1 MPEDLPITVPP
12 TEPASEAKLP
22 ELVELGDR
30 RAPELE
36 GDYRPSKGTYL
47 DPVNVRIDTAD
58 YSFLIRFAETLNN
71 TLDLRTLL
79 KRTSELV
86 RSVIDY
92 RIFAILLID
101 ESGKELRMRFQ
112 IGHTPEAERMRIPV
126 GQGVVGRVAQTRQAI
141 LLNDIS
147 DADDPA
153 AEHYIPV
160 NAHVRSELAVP
171 LINKNKVIGVLDL
184 ESEEADYFR
193 PEHLHLL
200 TLTASRIGQAIENAR
215 LYSRVTRQAQA
226 LGVLNEIAVELTS
239 ILDLDQLFERIGQL
253 LRRLID
259 YQMFTIM
266 LVNPAGD
273 MLVTRYAWR
282 FGHSS
287 MPSRSL
293 PINTG
298 LVGAAV
304 AEWRLINVPD
314 VREDSRYHMINP
326 ETRSEMIVPLFYKNR
341 VIGVLDLE
349 HIRPGYFHE
358 RHERTLTTLAAQIA
372 IAIENA
378 RLYQQVV
385 LHEQQLERDLSMA
398 RQVQLRL
405 LPANVPVHEHGE
417 FAARFL
423 PARSIGGD
431 LYDFVEY
438 DSNRSAIILGD
449 VSGKA
454 APAALFAALVSGIMR
469 SAATQKPA
477 PAEMLKLLNEALQER
492 RLDSQY
498 VTMLYAVWNDDN
510 QTLQVANAGAVPPIF
525 CRSGELA
532 SMKVEGFPLG
542 MFPEAEY
549 EEFSVATQPGDSF
562 VFISD
567 GITDAENA
575 QGEMYGTDRLIEI
588 LSKHRTSSAA
598 QIAEAIF
605 ADVARFQA
613 GQPRFDDET
622 ILVLRVR

>member
-1 MPEDLPITVPP
+1 MQEDAALTQSAAETAPK
-12 TEPASEAKLP
+12 AAAK
-22 ELVELGDR
+22 ER

-36 GDYRPSKGTYL
+36 GDYRPASSPNASAYL
-47 DPVNVRIDTAD
+47 DPINARVDPAD
-58 YSFLIRFAETLNN
+58 LSYLLRLTEALNT

-79 KRTSELV
+79 KRTSELIRV
-86 RSVIDY
+86 VIPY
-92 RIFAILLID
+92 RIFAILLVD
-101 ESGKELRMRFQ
+101 ESGKELRMRYQ
-112 IGHTPEAERMRIPV
+112 IGHTPEIERMKIPL
-126 GQGVVGRVAQTRQAI
+126 GHGVVGQVAQTRQAI

-147 DADDPA
+147 EPGNPVVENYIA
-153 AEHYIPV
+153 ANEC
-160 NAHVRSELAVP
+160 VRSELAVP
-171 LINKNKVIGVLDL
+171 LINKNKVIGVLDI
-184 ESEEADYFR
+184 ESEEANYFR

-200 TLTASRIGQAIENAR
+200 TMTASRIAQAIQNAR

-226 LGVLNEIAVELTS
+226 LEVLNEIAVELTS

-266 LVNPAGD
+266 LVDSTGER
-273 MLVTRYAWR
+273 LVTRYSWR
-282 FGHSS
+282 FGHAST
-287 MPSRSL
+287 PSRWL

-304 AEWRLINVPD
+304 NEWRLINVPD
-314 VREDSRYHMINP
+314 VREDSRYHMVNP
-326 ETRSEMIVPLFYKNR
+326 ETRSEMIVPLFHKNR

-349 HIRPGYFHE
+349 HVRPGYFHE

-378 RLYQQVV
+378 RLYSQV
-385 LHEQQLERDLSMA
+385 LRHEQQLERDLSMA

-405 LPANVPVHEHGE
+405 LPSTVPEHTHGE

-431 LYDFVEY
+431 LYDFAEY

-469 SAATQKPA
+469 SATAQKPA
-477 PAEMLKLLNEALQER
+477 PAEMLSLLNDALQER

-510 QTLQVANAGAVPPIF
+510 RTLQVANAGAVPPIF
-525 CRSGELA
+525 CRGGEITT
-532 SMKVEGFPLG
+532 MRVEGFPLG

-549 EEFSVATQPGDSF
+549 EEFSVATQPGDAF
-562 VFISD
+562 VFVSD

-575 QGEMYGTDRLIEI
+575 QGEMYGTERLCNM
-588 LSKHRTSSAA
+588 LCGHRHLPAA

-605 ADVARFQA
+605 ADVGRFQA

>member
-1 MPEDLPITVPP
+1 MPEDAALPP
-12 TEPASEAKLP
+12 SESKTTP
-22 ELVELGDR
+22 ELSAKER

-36 GDYRPSKGTYL
+36 GDYRPAAGAYPGNYL
-47 DPVNVRIDTAD
+47 DPVNARIEPDD
-58 YSFLIRFAETLNN
+58 YSYLLRLSEALNT

-86 RSVIDY
+86 RVVIPY
-92 RIFAILLID
+92 RIFAILLLD
-101 ESGKELRMRFQ
+101 ETGKELRMRYQ
-112 IGHTPEAERMRIPV
+112 IGHTPEIERMKFPLGQGIV
-126 GQGVVGRVAQTRQAI
+126 GQVAQTRQAI
-141 LLNDIS
+141 LLNDVS
-147 DADDPA
+147 Q
-153 AEHYIPV
+153 AENYIPA
-160 NAHVRSELAVP
+160 NECVRSELAVP
-171 LINKNKVIGVLDL
+171 LINKNKVIGVLDI
-184 ESEEADYFR
+184 ESEEANYFR

-200 TLTASRIGQAIENAR
+200 TLTASRIGQAIQNAR

-226 LGVLNEIAVELTS
+226 LEVLNEIAVELTS

-266 LVNPAGD
+266 LVDSTGER
-273 MLVTRYAWR
+273 LVTRYSWR
-282 FGHSS
+282 FGHAST
-287 MPSRSL
+287 PSRWL

-304 AEWRLINVPD
+304 NEWRLINVPD

-349 HIRPGYFHE
+349 HVRPGYFHE

-378 RLYQQVV
+378 RLYSQV
-385 LHEQQLERDLSMA
+385 LRHEQQLERDLSMA

-405 LPANVPVHEHGE
+405 LPSTVPQHAHGE

-431 LYDFVEY
+431 LYDFAEY

-469 SAATQKPA
+469 AATARKPG
-477 PAEMLKLLNEALQER
+477 PAEMLGLLNEALQER

-510 QTLQVANAGAVPPIF
+510 RTLQVANAGAVPPIF
-525 CRSGELA
+525 CRGGEI
-532 SMKVEGFPLG
+532 STMRVEGFPLG

-549 EEFSVATQPGDSF
+549 EEFSVATQPDDAF
-562 VFISD
+562 VFVSD

-575 QGEMYGTDRLIEI
+575 QGEMYGMERLCEM
-588 LSKHRTSSAA
+588 LCGHRHLPAA
-598 QIAEAIF
+598 EIAEAIF

>member
-1 MPEDLPITVPP
+1 MPEDSPISSPAP
-12 TEPASEAKLP
+12 EPAPEAAP
-22 ELVELGDR
+22 VNLVNR

-36 GDYRPSKGTYL
+36 GDYRPSAGTYL
-47 DPVNVRIDTAD
+47 DPINARVDAAD
-58 YSFLIRFAETLNN
+58 YSFLLRLTETLNT

-86 RSVIDY
+86 RSVIQY
-92 RIFAILLID
+92 RIFAILLLD

-112 IGHTPEAERMRIPV
+112 TGHSAEVERMTFPL
-126 GQGVVGRVAQTRQAI
+126 GHGVVGQVAQTRQAI
-141 LLNDIS
+141 LINDVNDS
-147 DADDPA
+147 ANPA
-153 AEHYIPV
+153 VEHYI
-160 NAHVRSELAVP
+160 AASKDVRSELSVP

-184 ESEEADYFR
+184 ESEEANYFR

-200 TLTASRIGQAIENAR
+200 TMTASRIGQAIQNAR

-226 LGVLNEIAVELTS
+226 LEVLNEISVELTS

-266 LVNPAGD
+266 LVNSAGD
-273 MLVTRYAWR
+273 QLVTRYAWR

-385 LHEQQLERDLSMA
+385 RHEQQLERDLSMA
-398 RQVQLRL
+398 RLVQLRL
-405 LPANVPVHEHGE
+405 LPSTVPVHEHSE
-417 FAARFL
+417 FAASFL

-525 CRSGELA
+525 CRGGEITT
-532 SMKVEGFPLG
+532 MRVEGFPLG

-549 EEFSVATQPGDSF
+549 EEFSVATQPGDAF

-575 QGEMYGTDRLIEI
+575 QGEMYGSEGLTHI
-588 LSKHRTSSAA
+588 LCSHRNQPAG

>member
-1 MPEDLPITVPP
+1 M
-12 TEPASEAKLP
+12 
-22 ELVELGDR
+22 
-30 RAPELE
+30 
-36 GDYRPSKGTYL
+36 
-47 DPVNVRIDTAD
+47 
-58 YSFLIRFAETLNN
+58 
-71 TLDLRTLL
+71 
-79 KRTSELV
+79 
-86 RSVIDY
+86 
-92 RIFAILLID
+92 
-101 ESGKELRMRFQ
+101 
-112 IGHTPEAERMRIPV
+112 
-126 GQGVVGRVAQTRQAI
+126 
-141 LLNDIS
+141 
-147 DADDPA
+147 
-153 AEHYIPV
+153 
-160 NAHVRSELAVP
+160 
-171 LINKNKVIGVLDL
+171 
-184 ESEEADYFR
+184 
-193 PEHLHLL
+193 
-200 TLTASRIGQAIENAR
+200 
-215 LYSRVTRQAQA
+215 
-226 LGVLNEIAVELTS
+226 LNEIAVELTS

-266 LVNPAGD
+266 LVNSAGD
-273 MLVTRYAWR
+273 RLVTRYTWR

-314 VREDSRYHMINP
+314 VRIDSRYHMVNP

-349 HIRPGYFHE
+349 HVRPGYFHE

-385 LHEQQLERDLSMA
+385 RHEQQLERDLSMA

-405 LPANVPVHEHGE
+405 LPSTVPEHQHGE

-469 SAATQKPA
+469 SEAAQKPA

-525 CRSGELA
+525 CRGGEVTT
-532 SMKVEGFPLG
+532 MRVEGFPLG

-549 EEFSVATQPGDSF
+549 EEFSVATQPGDAF
-562 VFISD
+562 IFISD

-575 QGEMYGTDRLIEI
+575 QGEMYGTDRLTGI
-588 LSKHRTSSAA
+588 LCGHRTQPAV
-598 QIAEAIF
+598 QIAEAVF

>member
-1 MPEDLPITVPP
+1 MQDDAPISSPAP
-12 TEPASEAKLP
+12 EPAAETAAVD
-22 ELVELGDR
+22 LVNR

-36 GDYRPSKGTYL
+36 GDYRPAAGAYL
-47 DPVNVRIDTAD
+47 DPINARVDAAD
-58 YSFLIRFAETLNN
+58 YSFLLHLAEALNT

-79 KRTSELV
+79 KRTSELI
-86 RSVIDY
+86 RSVIQY
-92 RIFAILLID
+92 RIFAILLLD

-112 IGHTPEAERMRIPV
+112 TGHSPEVERMSFPL
-126 GQGVVGRVAQTRQAI
+126 GHGVVGQVAQTRQAI
-141 LLNDIS
+141 LINDVD
-147 DADDPA
+147 DATNPA
-153 AEHYIPV
+153 VQHYI
-160 NAHVRSELAVP
+160 AASKDVRSELSVP
-171 LINKNKVIGVLDL
+171 LINKNKIIGVLDL
-184 ESEEADYFR
+184 ESEKANYFR

-200 TLTASRIGQAIENAR
+200 TLTASRIGQAIQNAR

-226 LGVLNEIAVELTS
+226 LEVLNEISVELTS

-259 YQMFTIM
+259 YQMFTLM
-266 LVNPAGD
+266 LVNSAGD
-273 MLVTRYAWR
+273 KLVTRYAWR

-314 VREDSRYHMINP
+314 VRLDSRYHMINP

-378 RLYQQVV
+378 RLYSQVV
-385 LHEQQLERDLSMA
+385 RHEQQLERDLSMA

-405 LPANVPVHEHGE
+405 LPSTVPEHQHGE

-438 DSNRSAIILGD
+438 DANRSAIILGD

-469 SAATQKPA
+469 SEATQKPA
-477 PAEMLKLLNEALQER
+477 PAEMLKLLNDALQER

-525 CRSGELA
+525 CRGGEVTT
-532 SMKVEGFPLG
+532 MRVEGFPLG
-542 MFPEAEY
+542 MFPKAEY
-549 EEFSVATQPGDSF
+549 EEFSVATQPGDAF
-562 VFISD
+562 IFISD

-575 QGEMYGTDRLIEI
+575 QGDMYGTDRLTGI
-588 LSKHRTSSAA
+588 LCGHRNLPAV
-598 QIAEAIF
+598 QIAEAVF
-605 ADVARFQA
+605 ADVARFQD

>member
-1 MPEDLPITVPP
+1 MPEDAALPSLI
-12 TEPASEAKLP
+12 AKTAP
-22 ELVELGDR
+22 EVAAKER
-30 RAPELE
+30 RSHELE
-36 GDYRPSKGTYL
+36 GDYRPAAGTYL
-47 DPVNVRIDTAD
+47 DPVNARVDPAD
-58 YSFLIRFAETLNN
+58 YTYLLRLTETLNT

-79 KRTSELV
+79 KRTSELI
-86 RSVIDY
+86 REAIPY

-101 ESGKELRMRFQ
+101 ESGEALRMRFQ
-112 IGHTPEAERMRIPV
+112 IGHTPEIERTKIPLGHGIV
-126 GQGVVGRVAQTRQAI
+126 GQVAQTRQAI
-141 LLNDIS
+141 LINDVS
-147 DADDPA
+147 TV
-153 AEHYIPV
+153 ENYIPA
-160 NAHVRSELAVP
+160 NQCVRSELAVP
-171 LINKNKVIGVLDL
+171 LINKNKVIGVLDI
-184 ESEEADYFR
+184 ESEEANYFR
-193 PEHLHLL
+193 PQHLHLL
-200 TLTASRIGQAIENAR
+200 TLTASRIGQAIQNAR

-226 LGVLNEIAVELTS
+226 LEVLNEISVELTS

-266 LVNPAGD
+266 LVDATGER
-273 MLVTRYAWR
+273 LVTRYSWR
-282 FGHSS
+282 FGHAST
-287 MPSRSL
+287 PSRWL

-304 AEWRLINVPD
+304 NEWRLINVPD
-314 VREDSRYHMINP
+314 VRKDLRYHMINP

-349 HIRPGYFHE
+349 HVRPGYFHE

-378 RLYQQVV
+378 RLYSQVL

-405 LPANVPVHEHGE
+405 LPATVPDHPHGE

-438 DSNRSAIILGD
+438 DANRSAIILGD

-469 SAATQKPA
+469 SAAAQKPS
-477 PAEMLKLLNEALQER
+477 PAEMLALLNESLQER

-510 QTLQVANAGAVPPIF
+510 RTLQVANAGAVPPIF
-525 CRSGELA
+525 CRAGEVTTIRA
-532 SMKVEGFPLG
+532 EGFPLG

-549 EEFSVATQPGDSF
+549 EEFSVSTQPGDAF

-575 QGEMYGTDRLIEI
+575 QGDMYGTDRLDE
-588 LSKHRTSSAA
+588 LLLGHRNYDAG

>member
-1 MPEDLPITVPP
+1 MILFEAMSSTPPPPAPEHPQH
-12 TEPASEAKLP
+12 
-22 ELVELGDR
+22 
-30 RAPELE
+30 PELE
-36 GDYRPSKGTYL
+36 GDYRPASGAYPGAYL
-47 DPVNVRIDTAD
+47 DPVNARVEPAD
-58 YSFLIRFAETLNN
+58 LSYLLRLAEALNN

-86 RSVIDY
+86 RIVIPY
-92 RIFAILLID
+92 RIFAILLLD
-101 ESGKELRMRFQ
+101 ESEKELRMRFQ
-112 IGHTPEAERMRIPV
+112 IGHTAEVERARIPL
-126 GQGVVGRVAQTRQAI
+126 GEGVVGRVAQTRNAI
-141 LLNDIS
+141 LINDVSKVENYIAAN
-147 DADDPA
+147 DA
-153 AEHYIPV
+153 
-160 NAHVRSELAVP
+160 VRSELAVP
-171 LINKNKVIGVLDL
+171 LINKNRVIGVLDI
-184 ESEEADYFR
+184 ESEEVDHFR

-200 TLTASRIGQAIENAR
+200 TLTASRIGQAIQNAR
-215 LYSRVTRQAQA
+215 LYARVSRQAQT
-226 LGVLNEIAVELTS
+226 LEVLNQISVELTS

-266 LVNPAGD
+266 LVDRSDPRGER
-273 MLVTRYAWR
+273 LVTRYAWR

-287 MPSRSL
+287 TPSRSL

-304 AEWRLINVPD
+304 AEWRLINVSD
-314 VREDSRYHMINP
+314 VREDSRYHMVNP

-358 RHERTLTTLAAQIA
+358 RHERTLTTLGAQIA

-378 RLYQQVV
+378 RLYSQVV
-385 LHEQQLERDLSMA
+385 RHEQQLERDLGMA

-405 LPANVPVHEHGE
+405 LPSTVPQHRNAE

-438 DSNRSAIILGD
+438 DADRSAIILGD

-469 SAATQKPA
+469 SAALQAPA
-477 PAEMLKLLNEALQER
+477 PAEMLKLLNDALQER
-492 RLDSQY
+492 KLESQY
-498 VTMLYAVWNDDN
+498 VTMVYAVWNDDN
-510 QTLQVANAGAVPPIF
+510 RTLQVANAGAVPPIF
-525 CRSGELA
+525 CRGGEITN
-532 SMKVEGFPLG
+532 MRIEGFPLG

-549 EEFSVATQPGDSF
+549 EEFTVSTQPGDAF
-562 VFISD
+562 VFVSD
-567 GITDAENA
+567 GITDAENT
-575 QGEMYGTDRLIEI
+575 QGEMYGTDRLNGI
-588 LSKHRTSSAA
+588 LCGHRTLPAA

-605 ADVARFQA
+605 ADVARFQ
-613 GQPRFDDET
+613 GSQPRFDDET

>member
-1 MPEDLPITVPP
+1 
-12 TEPASEAKLP
+12 
-22 ELVELGDR
+22 
-30 RAPELE
+30 
-36 GDYRPSKGTYL
+36 
-47 DPVNVRIDTAD
+47 
-58 YSFLIRFAETLNN
+58 
-71 TLDLRTLL
+71 
-79 KRTSELV
+79 
-86 RSVIDY
+86 
-92 RIFAILLID
+92 
-101 ESGKELRMRFQ
+101 
-112 IGHTPEAERMRIPV
+112 
-126 GQGVVGRVAQTRQAI
+126 
-141 LLNDIS
+141 
-147 DADDPA
+147 
-153 AEHYIPV
+153 
-160 NAHVRSELAVP
+160 
-171 LINKNKVIGVLDL
+171 
-184 ESEEADYFR
+184 
-193 PEHLHLL
+193 
-200 TLTASRIGQAIENAR
+200 
-215 LYSRVTRQAQA
+215 
-226 LGVLNEIAVELTS
+226 
-239 ILDLDQLFERIGQL
+239 
-253 LRRLID
+253 
-259 YQMFTIM
+259 
-266 LVNPAGD
+266 
-273 MLVTRYAWR
+273 
-282 FGHSS
+282 
-287 MPSRSL
+287 L

-314 VREDSRYHMINP
+314 VRLDPRYHMINP

-385 LHEQQLERDLSMA
+385 RHEQQLERDLSMA

-405 LPANVPVHEHGE
+405 LPSTVPVHEHGE

-469 SAATQKPA
+469 SAAAQKPG
-477 PAEMLKLLNEALQER
+477 PGEMLKLLNEALQER

-525 CRSGELA
+525 CRGGEITT
-532 SMKVEGFPLG
+532 MRVEGFPLG

-549 EEFSVATQPGDSF
+549 EEFSVATQPGDAF

-575 QGEMYGTDRLIEI
+575 QGEMYGTDQLTHV
-588 LSKHRTSSAA
+588 LCGHRNLPAVE
-598 QIAEAIF
+598 IAEAVF

>member
-1 MPEDLPITVPP
+1 MIHFEAMSSTTPTPAPEN
-12 TEPASEAKLP
+12 P
-22 ELVELGDR
+22 EL
-30 RAPELE
+30 PELE
-36 GDYRPSKGTYL
+36 GDYRPASGAYPGAYL
-47 DPVNVRIDTAD
+47 DPVNARVEPAD
-58 YSFLIRFAETLNN
+58 LSYLLRLAEALNN

-86 RSVIDY
+86 RVVIPY
-92 RIFAILLID
+92 RIFAILLVD
-101 ESGKELRMRFQ
+101 ESGKELRMRYQ
-112 IGHTPEAERMRIPV
+112 IGHTAEVERARIPL
-126 GQGVVGRVAQTRQAI
+126 GEGVVGRVAQTRNAI
-141 LLNDIS
+141 LINDVTKVDNYI
-147 DADDPA
+147 A
-153 AEHYIPV
+153 ANE
-160 NAHVRSELAVP
+160 AVRSELAVP
-171 LINKNKVIGVLDL
+171 LINKGRVIGVLDI
-184 ESEEADYFR
+184 ESEEVNHFR

-200 TLTASRIGQAIENAR
+200 TLTASRIGQAIQNAR
-215 LYSRVTRQAQA
+215 LYARISRQAQA
-226 LGVLNEIAVELTS
+226 LEVLNQIAAEITS

-266 LVNPAGD
+266 LIDASGER
-273 MLVTRYAWR
+273 LVTRYAWR

-287 MPSRSL
+287 TPSRSL

-378 RLYQQVV
+378 RLYSQVV
-385 LHEQQLERDLSMA
+385 RHEQQLERDLGMA

-405 LPANVPVHEHGE
+405 LPSKVPEHRNAE

-438 DSNRSAIILGD
+438 DTDRSAIILGD

-469 SAATQKPA
+469 SAALQAPA
-477 PAEMLKLLNEALQER
+477 PAEMLKLLNDTLQER
-492 RLDSQY
+492 KLDSQY
-498 VTMLYAVWNDDN
+498 VTMVYAVWNDDN
-510 QTLQVANAGAVPPIF
+510 RTLQVANAGAVPPIF
-525 CRSGELA
+525 CRGGDITN
-532 SMKVEGFPLG
+532 MRVEGFPLG
-542 MFPEAEY
+542 MFPGAEY
-549 EEFSVATQPGDSF
+549 EEFTVSTQPGDAFIF
-562 VFISD
+562 VSD
-567 GITDAENA
+567 GITDAENT
-575 QGEMYGTDRLIEI
+575 QGEMYGTERLTAM
-588 LSKHRTSSAA
+588 LCGHRNLPAA
-598 QIAEAIF
+598 QIADAIF
-605 ADVARFQA
+605 ADVAQFQG

>member
-1 MPEDLPITVPP
+1 MPEDAALPQSIAETAP
-12 TEPASEAKLP
+12 EAAAK
-22 ELVELGDR
+22 ER

-36 GDYRPSKGTYL
+36 GDYRPAASTYL
-47 DPVNVRIDTAD
+47 DPVNARIEPDD
-58 YSFLIRFAETLNN
+58 YGYLLRLAEALNT

-86 RSVIDY
+86 RLAIPY
-92 RIFAILLID
+92 RIFAIFLLD
-101 ESGKELRMRFQ
+101 EGGKEMRMRYQ
-112 IGHTPEAERMRIPV
+112 IGHTPEVERMKFPLGQGIV
-126 GQGVVGRVAQTRQAI
+126 GQVAQTRQAV
-141 LLNDIS
+141 LLNDVSKAENYIS
-147 DADDPA
+147 AN
-153 AEHYIPV
+153 EC
-160 NAHVRSELAVP
+160 VRSELAVP
-171 LINKNKVIGVLDL
+171 LINKNKVIGVLDI
-184 ESEEADYFR
+184 ESEEANYFR
-193 PEHLHLL
+193 PDHLHLL
-200 TLTASRIGQAIENAR
+200 TLTASRIGQAIQNAR

-226 LGVLNEIAVELTS
+226 LEVLNEIAVELTS

-266 LVNPAGD
+266 LVDATGER
-273 MLVTRYAWR
+273 LVTRYSWR
-282 FGHSS
+282 FGHAST
-287 MPSRSL
+287 PSRWL

-304 AEWRLINVPD
+304 NEWRLINVPD

-349 HIRPGYFHE
+349 HVRPGYFHE

-378 RLYQQVV
+378 RLYSQVV
-385 LHEQQLERDLSMA
+385 RHEQQLERDLSMA

-405 LPANVPVHEHGE
+405 LPATVPEHVHGE

-431 LYDFVEY
+431 LYDFAEY

-469 SAATQKPA
+469 AATAQKPA
-477 PAEMLKLLNEALQER
+477 PAAMLSLLNEALQER

-510 QTLQVANAGAVPPIF
+510 RTLQVANAGAVPPIF
-525 CRSGELA
+525 CRGGEIT
-532 SMKVEGFPLG
+532 SMRVEGFPLG

-549 EEFSVATQPGDSF
+549 EEFSVATQPDDAF
-562 VFISD
+562 VFVSD

-575 QGEMYGTDRLIEI
+575 QGDMYGTERLCEM
-588 LSKHRTSSAA
+588 LCGHRHLPAA

-613 GQPRFDDET
+613 GHPRFDDET

>member
-1 MPEDLPITVPP
+1 MPEDATAPVSVPQTAP
-12 TEPASEAKLP
+12 EPGSM
-22 ELVELGDR
+22 R
-30 RAPELE
+30 RAAPELE
-36 GDYRPSKGTYL
+36 GDYRPSTGTYL
-47 DPVNVRIDTAD
+47 DPVNARVDPAD
-58 YSFLIRFAETLNN
+58 YSYLLGLSEALNT

-79 KRTSELV
+79 KRTSELI
-86 RSVIDY
+86 RAVIPY
-92 RIFAILLID
+92 RIFAILLLD
-101 ESGKELRMRFQ
+101 ESGKALRMRYQ
-112 IGHTPEAERMRIPV
+112 IGHTPEIERTKIPLGQGIV
-126 GQGVVGRVAQTRQAI
+126 GQVAETRKAI
-141 LLNDIS
+141 LLNDVRKTEM
-147 DADDPA
+147 PFV
-153 AEHYIPV
+153 EHYIPANECV
-160 NAHVRSELAVP
+160 LSELAIP
-171 LINKNKVIGVLDL
+171 LINKNKVIGVLDI
-184 ESEEADYFR
+184 EAEEANYFR

-200 TLTASRIGQAIENAR
+200 TLTASRIAQAIQNAR
-215 LYSRVTRQAQA
+215 LYARVTRQAQA
-226 LGVLNEIAVELTS
+226 LEVLNEIAVELTS

-266 LVNPAGD
+266 LVDKTGER
-273 MLVTRYAWR
+273 LVTRYSWR
-282 FGHSS
+282 FGHATT
-287 MPSRSL
+287 PSRWL

-314 VREDSRYHMINP
+314 VSQDSRYHMVNP

-349 HIRPGYFHE
+349 HVKTGYFHE

-385 LHEQQLERDLSMA
+385 RHEQQLERDLSMA

-405 LPANVPVHEHGE
+405 LPSTVPEHPHAE

-431 LYDFVEY
+431 LYDFVTY
-438 DSNRSAIILGD
+438 DSNRSAIIMGD

-469 SAATQKPA
+469 SEAATHPS
-477 PAEMLKLLNEALQER
+477 PAEMLHVLNEALQER

-498 VTMLYAVWNDDN
+498 VTMLYCVWNDDN
-510 QTLQVANAGAVPPIF
+510 QTLEVANAGGVPPIF
-525 CRSGELA
+525 CRSGEVTTLNA
-532 SMKVEGFPLG
+532 EGFPLG

-549 EEFSVATQPGDSF
+549 EEFSVSTQPGDAF
-562 VFISD
+562 VFVSD
-567 GITDAENA
+567 GITDAENP
-575 QGEMYGTDRLIEI
+575 QNEMYGTERLCNM
-588 LSKHRTSSAA
+588 LCSHRHLPAGE
-598 QIAEAIF
+598 IAEAIF

>member
-1 MPEDLPITVPP
+1 MGPEIAR
-12 TEPASEAKLP
+12 EME
-22 ELVELGDR
+22 R

-36 GDYRPSKGTYL
+36 GDYRPASGNYL
-47 DPVNVRIDTAD
+47 DPINVRIETAD
-58 YSFLIRFAETLNN
+58 YSFLLRLTDVLNT

-79 KRTSELV
+79 KRTSELI
-86 RSVIDY
+86 RSVIQY

-112 IGHTPEAERMRIPV
+112 IGHTPEIERMKFPL
-126 GQGVVGRVAQTRQAI
+126 GHGVVGQVAATRTAVLI
-141 LLNDIS
+141 NDVTK
-147 DADDPA
+147 
-153 AEHYIPV
+153 AENYIPA
-160 NAHVRSELAVP
+160 NDLVRSELAVP

-184 ESEEADYFR
+184 ESEEVDYFK

-200 TLTASRIGQAIENAR
+200 TMTASRIGQAIQNAR
-215 LYSRVTRQAQA
+215 LYSRVTRQTQA
-226 LGVLNEIAVELTS
+226 LEVLNEIATELTS
-239 ILDLDQLFERIGQL
+239 ILDLDPLLERVGQL

-266 LVNPAGD
+266 LVDAAGD
-273 MLVTRYAWR
+273 RLVTRYAWR

-287 MPSRSL
+287 IPSRSL

-385 LHEQQLERDLSMA
+385 RHEQQLERDLSMA

-405 LPANVPVHEHGE
+405 LPANCPVHEHGD

-438 DSNRSAIILGD
+438 DANRSAIILGD

-469 SAATQKPA
+469 SAAAAHPS
-477 PAEMLKLLNEALQER
+477 PAEMLKLLNDALQER
-492 RLDSQY
+492 KLESQY

-510 QTLQVANAGAVPPIF
+510 RTLQVANAGAVPPIF
-525 CRSGELA
+525 CRGGESTML
-532 SMKVEGFPLG
+532 KVEGFPIG

-549 EEFSVATQPGDSF
+549 EEFSVATQPGDAF
-562 VFISD
+562 IFISD

-575 QGEMYGTDRLIEI
+575 QGEMYGTDRLSEI
-588 LSKHRTSSAA
+588 LCGHRLAPA
-598 QIAEAIF
+598 IQIADAVF
-605 ADVARFQA
+605 ADVARYQA